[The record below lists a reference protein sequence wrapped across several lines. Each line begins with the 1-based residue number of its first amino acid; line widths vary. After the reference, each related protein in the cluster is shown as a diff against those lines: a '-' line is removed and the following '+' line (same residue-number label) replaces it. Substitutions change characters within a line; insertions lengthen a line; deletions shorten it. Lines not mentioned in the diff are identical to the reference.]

1 MVPVKTFIS
10 IQKFFCVNCR
20 CPGGLLLLV
29 WMSHTKKKV
38 TGSPSNLPCLPS
50 TISSL
55 PALYQQSWTS
65 YPSTAPPQHSREMDE
80 IALWSPGL
88 TAILHC
94 VPRCSCYFLWN
105 VHFLPNS
112 LQPPPIRLHVT
123 RENISKHRP
132 KLSMCLL
139 LNEIL
144 SLSHNPIYHFFL
156 T

>member
-1 MVPVKTFIS
+1 MVPVRTFVS

-20 CPGGLLLLV
+20 SPGGLF

-38 TGSPSNLPCLPS
+38 TGRPSNLSCLPS

-65 YPSTAPPQHSREMDE
+65 YHPTAPPQHSREMDE
-80 IALWSPGL
+80 ISLWSPGL

-105 VHFLPNS
+105 VLLYFLPNS
-112 LQPPPIRLHVT
+112 LQPPPIHPHVT
-123 RENISKHRP
+123 RENIFKTQTW
-132 KLSMCLL
+132 
-139 LNEIL
+139 LN
-144 SLSHNPIYHFFL
+144 SVCVYF
-156 T
+156 